1 MSYLHPKYQGIIK
14 EYFDMSDRQTMKTLM
29 GINEADQNT
38 VLTQLTSKLYNMII
52 GKVDSIDFGTIPST
66 KGDITKLDNYSQLV
80 ECVEIIEKLLI
91 EYKQE
96 TTSTQTIKAS
106 INNIISRK
114 DLFEKGF
121 KLNLEFPMLTY
132 STLVLSI
139 VASISFLISSCIEYI
154 KDINEDS
161 FNVILDRIAVGKSK
175 NGLLFKNLDR
185 FNKSCSSGEFDKV
198 LEYVQKAGTNNLI
211 GIDIVSITG
220 IVVLS
225 ALALSIIPLIR
236 ELIYFFYYTRV
247 SISDFFEIQAE
258 LLQLN
263 IYNLENSNTVTVTD
277 KKKVIKKQLKVIEMF
292 KKIANKITV
301 DNKQSE
307 IKVNKEV
314 SQDKKYK
321 SDDVLDGNKLDSD
334 NSLF

>member
-1 MSYLHPKYQGIIK
+1 MSYLHPKYQEIIK
-14 EYFDMSDRQTMKTLM
+14 EYFDMSDRQTLKTLM

-52 GKVDSIDFGTIPST
+52 GKVDSIDFGTIPNT
-66 KGDITKLDNYSQLV
+66 KGDITKLENYSQLV

-96 TTSTQTIKAS
+96 ITSTQTIKTA
-106 INNIISRK
+106 INNIINRK

-154 KDINEDS
+154 KDINEDN
-161 FNVILDRIAVGKSK
+161 FNVILDRIAVSKSK
-175 NGLLFKNLDR
+175 NGLLFKNLDK
-185 FNKSCSSGEFDKV
+185 FNKSCASGEFDKA
-198 LEYVQKAGTNNLI
+198 LEYVQKAGTNNLM
-211 GIDIVSITG
+211 GIDIVSVAG
-220 IVVLS
+220 VVALS

-263 IYNLENSNTVTVTD
+263 IYNLENSNTKTADD
-277 KKKVIKKQLKVIEMF
+277 KKKVIKKQQKAIELF
-292 KKIANKITV
+292 KKIANKIAV
-301 DNKQSE
+301 DNKQTEVKVDKE
-307 IKVNKEV
+307 I

-321 SDDVLDGNKLDSD
+321 TDDVLDGNKLDSD